1 MTGGAAVHYARKYRL
16 IVRIAMTA
24 ALHPAEPALATD
36 RARRGGRAGKR
47 AGGSATFEQ
56 PQFRQLRNPLQP
68 TKLIS
73 DDELESIHL
82 ASLRVLKEIGV
93 DVLHDEARRIMK
105 AHGADVREGSERV
118 RFDADMILELVAHCP
133 SEFTIH
139 ARNPAHNLHFGG
151 NNVVFAQVASAPN
164 CSDLDRGRR
173 PGNQTDYRNFL
184 RLAQMHNVIHATGG
198 YPVEPIDIHPSI
210 RHLECIRDLATLTDK
225 VFHIYSLGRE
235 RNVDGIEIA
244 RIARG
249 ISREQLEREA
259 SVFTIINTNSPLK
272 LDVPMME
279 GIIQMASAGQVVIV
293 TPFTLSGA
301 MAPVTI
307 AGALVQQNAEALS
320 GIAFTQMVRKGAPVG
335 YGGFTSNVDMKSG
348 APAFGTP
355 EYMKAQLVGGQLA
368 RRYKIPYRTS
378 NTCAANAVDA
388 QAAYESVFSLWG
400 AIQGGGNFLMHGAG
414 WLEGGL
420 RASYEK
426 FILDVDL
433 LQMVQEFLT
442 PLDLS
447 EDALAIDAIRD
458 VGPGGHFFGTPHT
471 QNRYK
476 TAFYSPV
483 ISDWRNFETW
493 AEAGSPTAV
502 EKANRVW
509 KDRLAGY
516 EEPALDPAIRE
527 ELNEFVERRIA
538 EGGAPTDF

>member
-1 MTGGAAVHYARKYRL
+1 MTVAL
-16 IVRIAMTA
+16 QTA
-24 ALHPAEPALATD
+24 EQAPASD

-47 AGGSATFEQ
+47 AGGSQAFEQ
-56 PQFRQLRNPLQP
+56 PPFRQLKIPFAP

-105 AHGADVREGSERV
+105 AHGADVRDGSERV
-118 RFDADMILELVAHCP
+118 RFDSDMILELISHAP
-133 SEFTIH
+133 AEFTLH
-139 ARNPAHNLHFGG
+139 ARNPAHNVRFGG
-151 NNVVFAQVASAPN
+151 NNLVLSQMASAPN

-173 PGNQTDYRNFL
+173 PGNQADYRNL
-184 RLAQMHNVIHATGG
+184 LKLAQMHNILNTTGG
-198 YPVEPIDIHPSI
+198 YPVEPVDIHPSV

-225 VFHIYSLGRE
+225 VFHIYSLGKE
-235 RNVDGIEIA
+235 RNVDGIEIT

-249 ISREQLEREA
+249 ISREQMLEEP
-259 SVFTIINTNSPLK
+259 SVYTIINTNSPLK

-279 GIIQMASAGQVVIV
+279 GIIQMSSMGQVVIV

-320 GIAFTQMVRKGAPVG
+320 GLAFTQMVRKGAPVG

-368 RRYKIPYRTS
+368 RRYNIPYRTS
-378 NTCAANAVDA
+378 NVCAANAVDA

-400 AIQGGGNFLMHGAG
+400 AIQSGANFMLHGAG

-420 RASYEK
+420 RCSYEK
-426 FILDVDL
+426 MILDIDM
-433 LQMVQEFLT
+433 LQMVAELLT

-471 QNRYK
+471 QSRYK
-476 TAFYSPV
+476 TAFYSPI

-509 KDRLAGY
+509 KERLASY
-516 EEPALDPAIRE
+516 EEPWMDPAIRE
-527 ELNEFVERRIA
+527 ELNAFVDKRKA